1 MRITIPE
8 EKINKIKKVMELS
21 YIRRS
26 LYQNQEGLE
35 SVIQSDAY
43 NKAEE
48 RLTDYMDELSFED
61 IKFIQAIM
69 YLGRDTSLEE
79 KAKQSATELLKSQ
92 LEYLGRNGWT
102 TKEGETD
109 HVQSKMPLDEYLKEG
124 LSITSILY

>member
-8 EKINKIKKVMELS
+8 EKINKAKKVMELS

-35 SVIQSDAY
+35 RLIQSDEY

-48 RLTDYMDELSFED
+48 RLTEYIDELSFED
-61 IKFIQAIM
+61 LKFIQAIM

-79 KAKQSATELLKSQ
+79 KANYSATELLKSQ
-92 LEYLGRNGWT
+92 IEYLDKNGWT
-102 TKEGETD
+102 TKEGEAD
-109 HVQSKMPLDEYLKEG
+109 HVQGKMPLDEYLKEG
-124 LSITSILY
+124 LSIISILY